1 MANKP
6 TIIFSI
12 AIGAAILQACS
23 TQGGRAPVKPDNAP
37 AVAKQSEPPT
47 KAAAAS
53 IPHPGGKPA
62 PAVEGEI
69 KPVAKIP
76 AVEPAPVAAPPVAP
90 PAIARPSDPKIIVIP
105 SGDDAANQQALGPFS
120 AALSQ
125 DLTINQEN
133 LWERIRNGFN
143 MPAVPG
149 PVVAEYEQWYTARPD
164 YLKRMV
170 DRSKRY
176 LHYIVEEV
184 ERRNMPTEIA
194 LLPMIESA
202 FNPTAYSRSHA
213 SGIWQFIPSTGKY
226 FGLQQNWWHDDRRDV
241 IAATNAALDYLSKL
255 YEMFGSW
262 DLALAAYN
270 SGEGTVSRAIAR
282 NAAKNLPTDYPSLNL
297 PPETRHYLPKLQA
310 VKNVVANPTLFGL
323 ELSEIPNEPYFTTVA
338 APQKIDVKVAAKL
351 AEVPLE
357 EFISLNPAF
366 NRPMINSD
374 GSRLLLLP
382 VDKAEAFS
390 TNLDNHKKPLASWRT
405 YVARKGERLDKI
417 AAKFGISTNQLR
429 EINGLSRRTTKASAG
444 PLLVPLHLSR
454 KTIVT
459 ESARVEAEKNK
470 PATKSSMT
478 KVVLATKEKS
488 SARDAPSS
496 RSKTPAASGPLAKAA
511 RQLLYI
517 VQKGDTLFSISQRYN
532 VTVAQLKSWNNLRS
546 SRLSL
551 GQKLVLKPGSGDV
564 ATSFLTVVLIL

>member
-1 MANKP
+1 MVGAE
-6 TIIFSI
+6 I
-12 AIGAAILQACS
+12 ATAAK
-23 TQGGRAPVKPDNAP
+23 TPDVKPPPTVKAAP
-37 AVAKQSEPPT
+37 AVVPQPAIP
-47 KAAAAS
+47 AAAQAS
-53 IPHPGGKPA
+53 G
-62 PAVEGEI
+62 
-69 KPVAKIP
+69 
-76 AVEPAPVAAPPVAP
+76 
-90 PAIARPSDPKIIVIP
+90 PKIIIIP
-105 SGDDAANQQALGPFS
+105 SGGDAANQQALGTFS
-120 AALSQ
+120 SNLSQ
-125 DLTINQEN
+125 DLTIDHEN

-149 PVVAEYEQWYTARPD
+149 QVVAEYERWYTARPD

-176 LHYIVEEV
+176 LHYIVEQV

-241 IAATNAALDYLSKL
+241 IAATDAALDYLSKL

-282 NAAKNLPTDYPSLNL
+282 NAAKNLPTDYPSLTL
-297 PPETRHYLPKLQA
+297 PTETRQYLPKLQA
-310 VKNVVANPTLFGL
+310 VKNVIANPTLFGL

-390 TNLDNHKKPLASWRT
+390 TNLDNHKKPLASWRI

-417 AAKFGISTNQLR
+417 AAKFGLSMNQLR
-429 EINGLSRRTTKASAG
+429 EINGLSRRTSKASAG
-444 PLLVPLHLSR
+444 PLLVPLHLS
-454 KTIVT
+454 KKALIA
-459 ESARVEAEKNK
+459 ESAGVEAEKNQTTK
-470 PATKSSMT
+470 KSSAS
-478 KVVLATKEKS
+478 KVILAPKEKS
-488 SARDAPSS
+488 TAKSVPSAQP
-496 RSKTPAASGPLAKAA
+496 KTPAASGPLAKAA

-517 VQKGDTLFSISQRYN
+517 VKKGDTLFSISQRYN
-532 VTVAQLKSWNNLRS
+532 VTIAQLKSWNNLRS
-546 SRLSL
+546 SNLSL

-564 ATSFLTVVLIL
+564 AASL

>member
-1 MANKP
+1 MANIP
-6 TIIFSI
+6 AIIFSI
-12 AIGAAILQACS
+12 VMGTVVLQGCS
-23 TQGGRAPVKPDNAP
+23 TQGDLVKPDDAP
-37 AVAKQSEPPT
+37 VAVEQREPPT
-47 KAAAAS
+47 AAAAPS
-53 IPHPGGKPA
+53 SPSTAHEPA
-62 PAVEGEI
+62 PIVKAEVTPASRI
-69 KPVAKIP
+69 RAAKPVATP
-76 AVEPAPVAAPPVAP
+76 SAAPQAS
-90 PAIARPSDPKIIVIP
+90 ASASDPRIIVIP
-105 SGDDAANQQALGPFS
+105 SGDDAANQQALGIFS

-125 DLTINQEN
+125 DLTIDQEN

-149 PVVAEYEQWYTARPD
+149 PVVAEYERWYTARPD
-164 YLKRMV
+164 YMKRVV

-213 SGIWQFIPSTGKY
+213 AGIWQFIPSTGKY
-226 FGLQQNWWHDDRRDV
+226 FGLQQNWWYDDRRDV
-241 IAATNAALDYLSKL
+241 IAGTNAALDYLSKL

-282 NAAKNLPTDYPSLNL
+282 NAAKNLPTDYPNL
-297 PPETRHYLPKLQA
+297 GLPTETRQYLPKLQA

-323 ELSEIPNEPYFTTVA
+323 ELAEIPNEPYFTTVA

-390 TNLDNHKKPLASWRT
+390 TNLDNHKKPLVSWRI

-417 AAKFGISTNQLR
+417 AASFGISTSQLK
-429 EINGLSRRTTKASAG
+429 EINGLSRRITKASAG
-444 PLLVPLHLSR
+444 PLLVPLHLSE
-454 KTIVT
+454 KAIVA
-459 ESARVEAEKNK
+459 ESARVEAATDKKKSGGAAKAVLALKQK
-470 PATKSSMT
+470 PSTKSI
-478 KVVLATKEKS
+478 
-488 SARDAPSS
+488 PSTQT
-496 RSKTPAASGPLAKAA
+496 KTPIASGPLAKAA

-517 VQKGDTLFSISQRYN
+517 VKKGDTLFSISERYD

-546 SRLSL
+546 SNLSL

-564 ATSFLTVVLIL
+564 AASS

>member
-1 MANKP
+1 MVGAE
-6 TIIFSI
+6 I
-12 AIGAAILQACS
+12 ATAAK
-23 TQGGRAPVKPDNAP
+23 TPDVKPPPTVKAAP
-37 AVAKQSEPPT
+37 AVVPQPAIP
-47 KAAAAS
+47 AAAQAS
-53 IPHPGGKPA
+53 G
-62 PAVEGEI
+62 
-69 KPVAKIP
+69 
-76 AVEPAPVAAPPVAP
+76 
-90 PAIARPSDPKIIVIP
+90 PKIIIIP
-105 SGDDAANQQALGPFS
+105 SGGDAANQQALGTFS
-120 AALSQ
+120 SNLSQ
-125 DLTINQEN
+125 DLTIDHEN

-149 PVVAEYEQWYTARPD
+149 QVVAEYERWYTARPD

-176 LHYIVEEV
+176 LHYIVEQV

-241 IAATNAALDYLSKL
+241 IAATDAALDYLSKL

-282 NAAKNLPTDYPSLNL
+282 NAAKNLPTDYPSLTL
-297 PPETRHYLPKLQA
+297 PTETRQYLPKLQA
-310 VKNVVANPTLFGL
+310 VKNVIANPTLFGL

-390 TNLDNHKKPLASWRT
+390 TNLDNHKKPLASWRI

-417 AAKFGISTNQLR
+417 AAKFGLSMNQLR
-429 EINGLSRRTTKASAG
+429 EINGLSRRTSKASAG
-444 PLLVPLHLSR
+444 PLLVPLHLSKKALSPKAPASKLK
-454 KTIVT
+454 KT
-459 ESARVEAEKNK
+459 K
-470 PATKSSMT
+470 PQ
-478 KVVLATKEKS
+478 
-488 SARDAPSS
+488 RNPAPP
-496 RSKTPAASGPLAKAA
+496 K
-511 RQLLYI
+511 
-517 VQKGDTLFSISQRYN
+517 
-532 VTVAQLKSWNNLRS
+532 
-546 SRLSL
+546 
-551 GQKLVLKPGSGDV
+551 
-564 ATSFLTVVLIL
+564 

>member
-1 MANKP
+1 MPNKP
-6 TIIFSI
+6 AVILSLVI
-12 AIGAAILQACS
+12 ATAVLQACS
-23 TQGGRAPVKPDNAP
+23 TQGGDFVKADAAP
-37 AVAKQSEPPT
+37 AVVEQREIA
-47 KAAAAS
+47 KAAAPS
-53 IPHPGGKPA
+53 TPSPTHEPA
-62 PAVEGEI
+62 PVVKAETA
-69 KPVAKIP
+69 PATKIP
-76 AVEPAPVAAPPVAP
+76 AVKPAATLSTAHPAPSLS
-90 PAIARPSDPKIIVIP
+90 SDPKIIVIP
-105 SGDDAANQQALGPFS
+105 SGDRAADQQPLGIFS
-120 AALSQ
+120 AALSH
-125 DLTINQEN
+125 DLTIDQEN

-176 LHYIVEEV
+176 LHYIVEQV

-241 IAATNAALDYLSKL
+241 IAGTNAALNYLSKL

-282 NAAKNLPTDYPSLNL
+282 NAAKNLPTDYPSLSL
-297 PPETRHYLPKLQA
+297 PTETRQYLPKLQA
-310 VKNVVANPTLFGL
+310 VKNVIANPTLFGL
-323 ELSEIPNEPYFTTVA
+323 ELAEIPNEPYFTTVA

-390 TNLDNHKKPLASWRT
+390 TNLDNHKKPLASWRI

-417 AAKFGISTNQLR
+417 AARYGISANQLR
-429 EINGLSRRTTKASAG
+429 EINGLSLRKTKVSAG

-454 KTIVT
+454 KAMAA
-459 ESARVEAEKNK
+459 ESALAEAEERELAK
-470 PATKSSMT
+470 KSAAP
-478 KVVLATKEKS
+478 KVVVLAIKEKS
-488 SARDAPSS
+488 SARSAPTQT
-496 RSKTPAASGPLAKAA
+496 KTAAASGPLAKAA

-517 VQKGDTLFSISQRYN
+517 VKKGDTLISISQRHN

-551 GQKLVLKPGSGDV
+551 GQKLVLKPNSGDV
-564 ATSFLTVVLIL
+564 AASS